1 MVGAARRAAMASA
14 AARGSLWNSNFVARS
29 RSRWLGYGVGDCCSR
44 QYVSVIISNVY
55 PDVSASAACVRTNFI
70 VHGLAKLKGGSVPD
84 DGNDDGKSSRRKQ
97 IKINNEDHN
106 YDCDASM
113 NNCVYYATSVDVTN
127 KDHQNPFGRGHLHP
141 SSDHKRSAAIHI
153 IHLPP
158 NRSDLMEEHFF
169 AGEKNNEQRKEES
182 GEEKSYYDNVS
193 NNDVDLVVFDR
204 FFLEEAHSF
213 RFRQAFPTAAL
224 VLDMQDMHSLRWG
237 RQRIVEAWD
246 KEQKRQTQL
255 QNQQQQQQLSDWDP
269 LGCLP
274 QVLDYL
280 PTLADT
286 NDDRFVREL
295 ASIQRSDLVLVCS
308 PRELNWLKTVYKV
321 PEEKLC
327 LASFFVEEGRDDNND
342 KNTPSPPSSLP
353 QSPSA
358 GDGDALVVVVP
369 PRFVFCGGFKHA
381 PNADAVRILIDSVWP
396 AVRSELP
403 EATLHIYGAFCPDSL
418 IAHNRKSNKSHGI
431 HVHGYEPDLAE
442 IFGQD
447 GGILLA
453 PLRFGAGIKGK
464 IVDAWTFGMPVVT
477 TPIGSEGMTV
487 VCESETETETEGE
500 CFGGSVASSL
510 KEFCEKAINLAKN
523 PADYRKA
530 QAHGNFLLK
539 ELFSAPENWEHVR
552 TRLLEVIDKDSLA
565 QKREGDYTQAM
576 LWHQSL
582 RSTEYFSRW
591 VELKETSVRTKR
603 KGVSQHQRRTLR

>member
-1 MVGAARRAAMASA
+1 MAST
-14 AARGSLWNSNFVARS
+14 AARGSLWNLNFV
-29 RSRWLGYGVGDCCSR
+29 SRWRVYGSGDCCSR

-70 VHGLAKLKGGSVPD
+70 VHGLAKLQGESVHD
-84 DGNDDGKSSRRKQ
+84 DGNGNGEGSRRKHN
-97 IKINNEDHN
+97 KTSNDDYN
-106 YDCDASM
+106 YDCDASVS
-113 NNCVYYATSVDVTN
+113 NSVYYATSVDVTN
-127 KDHQNPFGRGHLHP
+127 KDHQNPFGRDHLHP
-141 SSDHKRSAAIHI
+141 SSDNKRSAAIQI

-158 NRSDLMEEHFF
+158 NRSDLMEEHFLM
-169 AGEKNNEQRKEES
+169 GEKNNEQRKEGS
-182 GEEKSYYDNVS
+182 GEEKSCDDDG

-204 FFLEEAHSF
+204 FFVEEAHSF

-246 KEQKRQTQL
+246 KDQK
-255 QNQQQQQQLSDWDP
+255 NQQQRRDWDP

-280 PTLADT
+280 PTLAET

-295 ASIQRSDLVLVCS
+295 ASINRSDLVLVCS
-308 PRELNWLKTVYKV
+308 PRELDWLKTVYKV

-327 LASFFVEEGRDDNND
+327 LASFFVEEGRDDND
-342 KNTPSPPSSLP
+342 KNTPPPPLP

-358 GDGDALVVVVP
+358 GDNDALLVVP

-381 PNADAVRILIDSVWP
+381 PNADAVQILIDSVWP
-396 AVRSELP
+396 VVRSELP

-418 IAHNRKSNKSHGI
+418 IAHNHKNNKSHGI
-431 HVHGYEPDLAE
+431 HVHGFEPDLAE

-487 VCESETETETEGE
+487 VHKSETETETKTEGE
-500 CFGGSVASSL
+500 FFAGNVASTL
-510 KEFCEKAINLAKN
+510 KEFCEKAISLAKN
-523 PADYRKA
+523 PEDYRKA
-530 QAHGNFLLK
+530 QARGKFLLK
-539 ELFSAPENWEHVR
+539 ELFSAPKNWEHVR
-552 TRLLEVIDKDSLA
+552 TRLLEVMDKDLLA
-565 QKREGDYTQAM
+565 RKREGDYTQAM

-591 VELKETSVRTKR
+591 VELKETVVRNER
-603 KGVSQHQRRTLR
+603 KGGVSPPVEDP